1 MPRTCTICSHPER
14 TAIEKALIAGD
25 TYRSIAVQHSVT
37 TQALLRHKEHIP
49 PKLARSHEAKEVAR
63 ADTLLAMVRS
73 QYDRASRHIEAAERV
88 LKQARRSKNRR
99 DILDAIRTAGV
110 PMREARRNVE
120 LLAKMVGQIPPDQPH
135 ITIITSPAWVSLR
148 VFLSQ
153 ALDAH
158 PEAHAALLRAL
169 EEAER
174 APES

>member
-14 TAIEKALIAGD
+14 TAIEKALLAGTSLRDIARRFG
-25 TYRSIAVQHSVT
+25 T
-37 TQALLRHKEHIP
+37 TKDALDRHKAHIP
-49 PKLARSHEAKEVAR
+49 PALAKSHEAKEVAR

-73 QYDRASRHIEAAERV
+73 QYDRALRHIEAAERV

-174 APES
+174 GPES

>member
-14 TAIEKALIAGD
+14 TAIEKALLAGKANRRVAAQFGI
-25 TYRSIAVQHSVT
+25 TEQAVR
-37 TQALLRHKEHIP
+37 RHAEHIP
-49 PKLARSHEAKEVAR
+49 PKLAKSHEAKEVAR

-73 QYDRASRHIEAAERV
+73 QYDRALRHIEAAERV

-135 ITIITSPAWVSLR
+135 ITIIQSTAWVSLR

-158 PEAHAALLRAL
+158 PEAHAALLKAL

-174 APES
+174 APEP